1 MKTNKLINS
10 SIVVP
15 TSSEQPDPSLRIRF
29 CSSWC
34 QHYKT
39 FFFVYDAKGIQARVF
54 VPGSQGQGKGSK
66 SKGSHPPGT
75 ILPMSSFQ
83 ASNICKNNGVSL
95 YVRSLRLYSMGMLQ
109 VIFLFSRRKNRII
122 YISVATIFQL
132 LAGRPKVLLISK
144 LPYNLI
150 GGNTSLLCHVTEK

>member
-29 CSSWC
+29 CSSSC

-54 VPGSQGQGKGSK
+54 VPGSQGK
-66 SKGSHPPGT
+66 
-75 ILPMSSFQ
+75 
-83 ASNICKNNGVSL
+83 
-95 YVRSLRLYSMGMLQ
+95 YVRVREKPPFRHYFAH
-109 VIFLFSRRKNRII
+109 VK
-122 YISVATIFQL
+122 L
-132 LAGRPKVLLISK
+132 LG
-144 LPYNLI
+144 
-150 GGNTSLLCHVTEK
+150 